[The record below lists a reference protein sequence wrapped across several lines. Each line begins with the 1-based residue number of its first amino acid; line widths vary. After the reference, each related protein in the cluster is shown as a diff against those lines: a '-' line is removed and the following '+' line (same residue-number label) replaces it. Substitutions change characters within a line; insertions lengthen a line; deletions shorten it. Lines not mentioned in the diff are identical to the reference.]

1 MPYPRDDIVYEALES
16 SNLDLVC
23 GFMINGSCWYD
34 GVNAELAIV
43 GDNDVFENHAI
54 TLGMPN
60 LKVHSIGGT
69 TLDRVISALVDPHW
83 SASSGFWFDHIGLQ
97 HFHMILHVKCCSLMW
112 SNRISDA
119 AL

>member
-1 MPYPRDDIVYEALES
+1 MPYPRDDIAYESLES

-34 GVNAELAIV
+34 GINAELAIV

-60 LKVHSIGGT
+60 SIGST
-69 TLDRVISALVDPHW
+69 TCIIWKSVDTHKSATFG
-83 SASSGFWFDHIGLQ
+83 SGFDHIR
-97 HFHMILHVKCCSLMW
+97 V
-112 SNRISDA
+112 
-119 AL
+119 